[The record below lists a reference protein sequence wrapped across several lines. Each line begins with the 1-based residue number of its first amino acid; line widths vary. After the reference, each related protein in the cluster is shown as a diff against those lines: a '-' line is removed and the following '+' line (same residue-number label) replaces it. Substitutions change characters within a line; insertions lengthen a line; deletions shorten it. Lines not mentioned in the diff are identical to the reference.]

1 MSYRLNLDVFEG
13 PFDLLLYLIK
23 KDEIDIYDI
32 PISNILDEFLEY
44 VEMIKEL
51 DLEIAGDFILMAS
64 TLMHIKSRML
74 LPKESLALE
83 EGEEIDP
90 RADLVRR
97 LLEYK
102 RYKEVAEALD
112 DKEQTQRQV
121 YWRHGAKPSDEY
133 LKPSEE
139 ELASPQFQEVNLFD
153 LLSAF
158 KRVLTF
164 ASPDTL
170 TEINRE
176 EVKTSQKINEILDAL
191 ENENHIDFIE
201 LFKKQGSKIAM
212 VATFLAVLEL
222 ARLKAIMIV
231 QEQNFNEITIRRVD
245 EFTTSARE
253 ATIGTEDS
261 NGA

>member
-1 MSYRLNLDVFEG
+1 MSYRLNLEVFEG

-32 PISNILDEFLEY
+32 PISKILDEFLAY

-74 LPKESLALE
+74 LPKESLVLE
-83 EGEEIDP
+83 DGEEVDP

-102 RYKEVAEALD
+102 RYKEVAHALD
-112 DKEQTQRQV
+112 SREQNQRQV
-121 YWRHGAKPSDEY
+121 FWRFGGKPSDED
-133 LKPSEE
+133 LEPTED

-158 KRVLTF
+158 KRVLAYAKPESF
-164 ASPDTL
+164 R
-170 TEINRE
+170 EINRE
-176 EVKTSQKINEILDAL
+176 EVKTSQKINEILDML
-191 ENENHIDFIE
+191 DGESTIDFME
-201 LFKKQGSKIAM
+201 LFLKQETKIAM
-212 VATFLAVLEL
+212 VATFLAILEL
-222 ARLKAIMIV
+222 ARLKAIAIM
-231 QEQNFNEITIRRVD
+231 QETAFEKIIIRRLD
-245 EFTTSARE
+245 EFTTAARE
-253 ATIGTEDS
+253 ATVGAEES
-261 NGA
+261 NGS